1 MTDRSYWLSVLLGP
15 LIPILLVVEG
25 FMAVNLGSSDCGNVA
40 VQGKFAFTAAESV
53 F

>member
-1 MTDRSYWLSVLLGP
+1 MTDKSYWLSVLSGP